1 MRFSL
6 PLRAKILALHEQ
18 GYSHTSIGKIVGKRQ
33 PSISRFLRT
42 FCGRASLSDLP
53 GRGAHRKLTT
63 RDEHMVKRLILS
75 GECQSAAEVA
85 RQAPNLGLPSVSA
98 NTIRSALRR
107 QGLVAKVKPPKHFLT
122 KSHMCRRLEWCIVTG
137 ARVTGAVSGSQTK
150 QSC

>member
-53 GRGAHRKLTT
+53 GRGAHRKQTT
-63 RDEHMVKRLILS
+63 RDEHIVKSLILS
-75 GECQSAAEVA
+75 GKSQASVEIT
-85 RQAPNLGLPSVSA
+85 RQTSNLGLPAVSA
-98 NTIRSALRR
+98 NTVLA
-107 QGLVAKVKPPKHFLT
+107 H
-122 KSHMCRRLEWCIVTG
+122 
-137 ARVTGAVSGSQTK
+137 
-150 QSC
+150 